1 MKDSKLD
8 FNASANRRATRERE
22 REKSRWKH
30 ESRYTLLRSYSRCWF
45 ELGCNTHENVPS
57 FRWGTT
63 QRTRSRG
70 KTRAV
75 VNQYFQLSSMVPG
88 RSLEKAQRVSF
99 GSRPSHGWLLISP
112 ANPENR
118 FFQFP
123 LLAGGGEFS
132 RSNFVIL
139 SFHPPVDI
147 PDVYRIFKQISPR
160 TGEENSAV
168 VQNPP
173 HTLGFGFGHI
183 PSIPL
188 RILSWYRSKIST
200 NFSRFRDL
208 LLKMI
213 EMLRVLV
220 GVIKVSEK
228 V

>member
-1 MKDSKLD
+1 MSPLSDEERRNERVAEGKRVRSWINIFNYRAWFRVEVSK
-8 FNASANRRATRERE
+8 
-22 REKSRWKH
+22 KH
-30 ESRYTLLRSYSRCWF
+30 KESRSAL
-45 ELGCNTHENVPS
+45 
-57 FRWGTT
+57 
-63 QRTRSRG
+63 
-70 KTRAV
+70 V
-75 VNQYFQLSSMVPG
+75 VH
-88 RSLEKAQRVSF
+88 
-99 GSRPSHGWLLISP
+99 RPSHGWLLISP

-168 VQNPP
+168 VQNPS

-188 RILSWYRSKIST
+188 RYIILISVE
-200 NFSRFRDL
+200 NFDKFFTISRFAVEDDRDVESFGGRNKSIGESL
-208 LLKMI
+208 SYSGKDI
-213 EMLRVLV
+213 EKYQLRFPGKNDSTWLS
-220 GVIKVSEK
+220 I
-228 V
+228 